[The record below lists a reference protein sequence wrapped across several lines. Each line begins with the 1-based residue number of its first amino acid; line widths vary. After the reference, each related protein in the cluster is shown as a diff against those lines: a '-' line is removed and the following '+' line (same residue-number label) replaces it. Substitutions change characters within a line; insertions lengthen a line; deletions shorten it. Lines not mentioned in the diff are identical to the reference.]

1 MNNAAVL
8 SPIDREDAATRR
20 RKMGVALA
28 LFFMTRPFQDLLVVG
43 GVDIQL
49 LLIGLIVLLLATTM
63 VGEIPRFLWFLT
75 RDKLLLLLLALVPL
89 SLLWSVAPTRSLLG
103 LANFGA
109 GTVVG
114 VYLAMRFSLRQQLQI
129 VAWALALAAVV
140 SLAVGLVS
148 PPLGR
153 MFLAD
158 GSLAWKGVYE
168 HKNSLGRYMAILG
181 AAAWALTL
189 ERKRWGRWGF
199 FFLLALLLIVL
210 ASSATPL
217 LALTVMVG
225 VLPLLGI
232 FRWRDAGIRLISL
245 LLLLLAVWTLLIL
258 LLHPA
263 LNQFADYGLALLGR
277 DPDRNTLLIR
287 FGLWEYAWGYIA
299 QRPILGYGFDAFWSL
314 PGRRE
319 LITYVGRVWEV
330 QQAHNGFIELWLQLG
345 LVGLTGMICHL
356 FVNVH
361 RILRAA
367 PLLSVA
373 EFTWAAGYV
382 VVLAVLNTS
391 YSALLGQLTVPWSL
405 YVAIT
410 LSICV
415 QLTRHPETEVSLLP
429 GAGA

>member
-1 MNNAAVL
+1 M
-8 SPIDREDAATRR
+8 DREEAATPR
-20 RKMGVALA
+20 RKIAVALA
-28 LFFMTRPFQDLLVVG
+28 LFFMTRPFQDLLIVG

-49 LLIGLIVLLLATTM
+49 LLIALIVLFLAITI

-89 SLLWSVAPTRSLLG
+89 SLLWSVVPLRSLLG
-103 LANFGA
+103 LVNFGA
-109 GTVVG
+109 GTFVG
-114 VYLAMRFSLRQQLQI
+114 IYLAMRFSLRQQLQI
-129 VAWALALAAVV
+129 VAWALALAAII
-140 SLAVGLVS
+140 SLVIGFVS

-189 ERKRWGRWGF
+189 ERKQWGRWVGG
-199 FFLLALLLIVL
+199 FLLALLLIVL

-217 LALTVMVG
+217 LALAVMVG
-225 VLPLLGI
+225 ALPLLGV

-245 LLLLLAVWTLLIL
+245 LLLLLAVWTLLVL

-263 LNQFADYGLALLGR
+263 LSPFADYGLALLGR
-277 DPDRNTLLIR
+277 DPDRNTLLVR
-287 FGLWEYAWGYIA
+287 FDLWEYAWGYIA

-314 PGRRE
+314 PGRRDV
-319 LITYVGRVWEV
+319 ITYVGRVWDV

-345 LVGLTGMICHL
+345 LIGLSGMVSHL
-356 FVNVH
+356 FINMR

-367 PLLSVA
+367 TWLTVA
-373 EFTWAAGYV
+373 EFAWAAGYV

-405 YVAIT
+405 YVAVT
-410 LSICV
+410 LSVCAR
-415 QLTRHPETEVSLLP
+415 LTHSRGLEASPSAGKLNNSL
-429 GAGA
+429 